1 MDVVAVAQ
9 RLADETLFPAALETD
24 RSEVV
29 PVELLDALADAGLY
43 GLTGPASAGG
53 LEAEFPSML
62 AVIEAIDS
70 GCLTTAF
77 VWTQHLGCVRDA
89 AASANEEVR
98 ALVPRMCS
106 GELRSGLALGGAHAG
121 RPQLHARPD
130 GGGWVLNGVS
140 PFVSGWGRIDVM
152 HAAART
158 DDGRL
163 VWSFLDAAEGDT
175 IRAERLDLV
184 ALNATATV
192 RLELREHR
200 VPSSMVSSIVPFAEG
215 FTPPPVL
222 RVHSCMPLGVASRC
236 ARLLEETS
244 FETELAEVRAELDR
258 LDPATI
264 EAARGR
270 VGLVAWRAAAA
281 LVVEQGSR
289 SLLLQGHAQRLA
301 REALFCLVY
310 ALRPGSRSSV
320 LALLA
325 GDPTG

>member
-9 RLADETLFPAALETD
+9 RLADETLFPAARETD

-200 VPSSMVSSIVPFAEG
+200 VPSSMVSSGPSSTGSIPRRSRPRGAG
-215 FTPPPVL
+215 WGWWPGARPPP
-222 RVHSCMPLGVASRC
+222 SWSSRG
-236 ARLLEETS
+236 
-244 FETELAEVRAELDR
+244 
-258 LDPATI
+258 
-264 EAARGR
+264 AARSCSKATPSASPGR
-270 VGLVAWRAAAA
+270 RCSAWSTPSARAPGAPCSPCWRGIPRGDFLHRGLTREFASVDSGVTMNFTRTFARTLSTV
-281 LVVEQGSR
+281 LV
-289 SLLLQGHAQRLA
+289 LI
-301 REALFCLVY
+301 
-310 ALRPGSRSSV
+310 
-320 LALLA
+320 
-325 GDPTG
+325 T